1 MIPHVKRHLIKFHED
16 DRAQRLQD
24 VYQVGMQDSQI
35 NISYVNSTE
44 HCVGWHYHTKQTE
57 YWFVVKGALKVGLVK
72 SDMQMDEKETK
83 DVSSDK
89 VVQAAGVEFEYL
101 SDKNLQVLEIPPY
114 VYHGYRALIPGTIL
128 MYYINEKYE
137 KVSKYDDERVPI
149 GYFGEDW
156 GTPNK

>member
-1 MIPHVKRHLIKFHED
+1 MTPSVKRHLIKFHED

-24 VYQVGMQDSQI
+24 VYQVGMKDSQI

-72 SDMQMDEKETK
+72 SDVQIDEEKNKK
-83 DVSSDK
+83 DVVSGK
-89 VVQAAGVEFEYL
+89 VVGVEFEYL

>member
-1 MIPHVKRHLIKFHED
+1 MILHVKRHLIKYHED

-24 VYQVGMQDSQI
+24 IYQAGMQDGQI
-35 NISYVNSTE
+35 NISYVNATE

-57 YWFVVKGALKVGLVK
+57 YWFVVKGALKVGLV
-72 SDMQMDEKETK
+72 SSHAQAGEKGNK
-83 DVSSDK
+83 DVAPDEIA
-89 VVQAAGVEFEYL
+89 QGAAVEFEYL
-101 SDKNLQVLEIPPY
+101 SDKNLQVLEIPPN

-128 MYYINEKYE
+128 MYYITEKYE

>member
-1 MIPHVKRHLIKFHED
+1 MISHVKRHLIKFHED

-24 VYQVGMQDSQI
+24 VYQVGMKDSQI

-72 SDMQMDEKETK
+72 SDARMEEGGGSATT
-83 DVSSDK
+83 DK
-89 VVQAAGVEFEYL
+89 VVQASGVEFEYL
-101 SDKNLQVLEIPPY
+101 SDKNLQILEIPPY

-128 MYYINEKYE
+128 MYYITEKYE

-149 GYFGEDW
+149 GHFGESW
-156 GTPNK
+156 GTPSK

>member
-1 MIPHVKRHLIKFHED
+1 MIPNVKRHVIKFHED

-24 VYQVGMQDSQI
+24 VYQVGMKDTQI

-72 SDMQMDEKETK
+72 SDVQTDEEKNKK
-83 DVSSDK
+83 DVVSGK
-89 VVQAAGVEFEYL
+89 VVGVEFEYL
-101 SDKNLQVLEIPPY
+101 SDKNLQVLEIPPF
-114 VYHGYRALIPGTIL
+114 VYHGYRALIPETIL
-128 MYYINEKYE
+128 MYYITEKYE
-137 KVSKYDDERVPI
+137 EVSKYDDERVPI

>member
-24 VYQVGMQDSQI
+24 VYQVGMQNSQI

-72 SDMQMDEKETK
+72 FDVQMDEKKIKMLTLIRL
-83 DVSSDK
+83 
-89 VVQAAGVEFEYL
+89 FR
-101 SDKNLQVLEIPPY
+101 LQVLNLSICPIRT
-114 VYHGYRALIPGTIL
+114 YR
-128 MYYINEKYE
+128 Y
-137 KVSKYDDERVPI
+137 
-149 GYFGEDW
+149 
-156 GTPNK
+156 

>member
-1 MIPHVKRHLIKFHED
+1 MHGHLK
-16 DRAQRLQD
+16 
-24 VYQVGMQDSQI
+24 
-35 NISYVNSTE
+35 
-44 HCVGWHYHTKQTE
+44 KQTE
-57 YWFVVKGALKVGLVK
+57 YWFVVKGALKVGLVR
-72 SDMQMDEKETK
+72 SDAQVGEKK
-83 DVSSDK
+83 DKDASVDK
-89 VVQAAGVEFEYL
+89 VMQEAAVQFEYL
-101 SDKNLQVLEIPPY
+101 SDKNLQVLEITPY

>member
-1 MIPHVKRHLIKFHED
+1 
-16 DRAQRLQD
+16 
-24 VYQVGMQDSQI
+24 
-35 NISYVNSTE
+35 VNSTE

-72 SDMQMDEKETK
+72 SDVQTDEEKNKK
-83 DVSSDK
+83 DVVSGK
-89 VVQAAGVEFEYL
+89 VVGVEFEYL

>member
-1 MIPHVKRHLIKFHED
+1 MIPSVKRHLIKFHED

-24 VYQVGMQDSQI
+24 VYQVGMKDSQI

-72 SDMQMDEKETK
+72 SDAGMEEGGGSATT
-83 DVSSDK
+83 DK
-89 VVQAAGVEFEYL
+89 VVQASGVEFEYL

-114 VYHGYRALIPGTIL
+114 VYHAYRALIPGTIL
-128 MYYINEKYE
+128 MYYITEKYE
-137 KVSKYDDERVPI
+137 EVSKYDDERVPI
-149 GYFGEDW
+149 GYFGENW